1 MAKFNFQQFML
12 AKGEK
17 VALGLA
23 AGGLGL
29 LGAWGLMNLVSA
41 QSPNEIVKK
50 FGTHEKDIKSK
61 IGNATTVAPD
71 LPAIYAD
78 PQALEVKPI
87 GTDAFPVQYYAF
99 EPVNYPNRARDNPK
113 VLGIVEAQLDLV
125 RLNMKAYDIKG
136 EPGNYRIGVLR
147 GVNVTTSAA
156 SAKGLADILKKSDI
170 KSRANRRPPPP
181 PAVGGRGG
189 PGGGPGGGG
198 RAGPPPGMGMG
209 AGGAAPGMGPGSG
222 GSSGGEGDPSGMMGG
237 INSGSQ
243 FENKDR
249 YEKTVQY
256 IPVDEFDPA
265 KDQPAFIIYP
275 RRTIV
280 MHAVFPLKEQLEV
293 VRRAL
298 RLKTIEDAA
307 RETAPNAAPGGSAV
321 PATGGKAG
329 LGTAAGGTGGAS
341 AGAATDSGGLD
352 SGGASGGTGATGA
365 TATGNVKIHEGPTFA
380 GFEVERR
387 IVAPNG
393 RVYDWHSYDHVANY
407 LVEINNR
414 KVSDQPDEGYLPYF
428 LRYEQEMAI
437 PLPSV
442 ADAVATYP
450 PVTLPSILRTIEKMK
465 ENQKRPV
472 SPSELQNRF
481 SGKGSSPFTPSF
493 IGQPAGGAGAAG
505 AAAGLGGDVGG
516 YLGNQGSGMSAG
528 RGSGMRA
535 PLMPGNPMGG
545 ASGGTS
551 SPYDAQGG
559 YNPAAGALQE
569 IKAPVELDHMLIRF
583 LDMHVLQGHTYEYR
597 IRVKMK
603 NPNYGLKVPAVAKE
617 SDAKESVLYGPWVQI
632 ARPDGSPM
640 SVTVPS
646 DANMYV
652 VDPVEYSKSVRDKF
666 KDPQVLQLL
675 DNANG
680 RHPVV
685 EVQQWLQ
692 KVTIENSEEPIG
704 TWVVADLPVSRGEF
718 IGRKQLITLPL
729 WSSQKVKYILQE
741 LPKYKVFGLK
751 KDQPKGVLVD
761 FTTTNICVDYEG
773 GKLSRLA
780 GDRSIE
786 DDGAVEMLILRAD
799 GSVGVRSSAV
809 DTADADRTERV
820 KKWEEWIDRVKKDT
834 EAAGQ
839 LGPPMSGGGAF
850 DKP

>member
-1 MAKFNFQQFML
+1 MAKFNFQQFLL

-41 QSPNEIVKK
+41 QSPNDLVKK
-50 FGTHEKDIKSK
+50 FGSHKTAIEGK
-61 IGNATTVAPD
+61 IRNEASVAPD

-78 PQALEVKPI
+78 PKALEVKAI
-87 GTDAFPVQYYAF
+87 GSDAFPVEHFLF
-99 EPVNYPNRARDNPK
+99 EPVDRPSRARSNPA

-136 EPGNYRIGVLR
+136 EPGNFRIGVLK

-156 SAKGLADILKKSDI
+156 SAKGLADLLKKSDI
-170 KSRANRRPPPP
+170 KGRVNRKPPPRP
-181 PAVGGRGG
+181 SAPGAPGGSGGNAPGSGGFGSAGPGG
-189 PGGGPGGGG
+189 PGGNT
-198 RAGPPPGMGMG
+198 
-209 AGGAAPGMGPGSG
+209 PGSG
-222 GSSGGEGDPSGMMGG
+222 GSGGDSGGAMGG
-237 INSGSQ
+237 FGGFGGTS

-307 RETAPNAAPGGSAV
+307 RETAPGATASAGGSVGGAPSTKGSPAGTTVGGEASSSAGSAV
-321 PATGGKAG
+321 DGAG
-329 LGTAAGGTGGAS
+329 PGGA
-341 AGAATDSGGLD
+341 
-352 SGGASGGTGATGA
+352 GATGV
-365 TATGNVKIHEGPTFA
+365 TMGGVRILEGPTFA

-393 RVYDWHSYDHVANY
+393 KVYDWFPYDHVASY

-450 PVTLPSILRTIEKMK
+450 PVTLPSIVRTVDKMK
-465 ENQKRPV
+465 ESQKRPV
-472 SPSELQNRF
+472 SPTELQNRF
-481 SGKGSSPFTPSF
+481 IGKGSSPFTPSF
-493 IGQPAGGAGAAG
+493 LAPATGGGAAGGPAGGPGA
-505 AAAGLGGDVGG
+505 LGGDVGG
-516 YLGNQGSGMSAG
+516 YLNNSGPGMSIG
-528 RGSGMRA
+528 RGSSMPPGMTGA
-535 PLMPGNPMGG
+535 GNPGG
-545 ASGGTS
+545 GN
-551 SPYDAQGG
+551 PYDPRGSGYGPTGG
-559 YNPAAGALQE
+559 VLQNLA
-569 IKAPVELDHMLIRF
+569 APVELDHMLIRF
-583 LDMHVLQGHTYEYR
+583 MDVHVLQGHTYEYK

-617 SDAKESVLYGPWVQI
+617 SDAKESILYGPWVQI
-632 ARPDGSPM
+632 KRPDGVPLT
-640 SVTVPS
+640 VTVPS
-646 DANMYV
+646 DANTYL
-652 VDPVEYSKSVRDKF
+652 VDPIEYADNLRKKY
-666 KDPQVLQLL
+666 KEPQVQQLL

-680 RHPVV
+680 KLPVV
-685 EVQQWLQ
+685 QVQQWLH
-692 KVTIENSEEPIG
+692 KVMIENSEEPIG
-704 TWVVADLPVSRGEF
+704 TWIVADLPVARGEF
-718 IGRKQLITLPL
+718 IGRKQLISLPL
-729 WSSQKVKYILQE
+729 WSSQKVKFILQE

-761 FTTTNICVDYEG
+761 FTTSNICVDYEG
-773 GKLSRLA
+773 GKQSRIL

-786 DDGAVEMLILRAD
+786 DDGAVEMLVLRAD
-799 GSVGVRSSAV
+799 GSVAVRSSATDMV
-809 DTADADRTERV
+809 NPDRTERV
-820 KKWEEWIDRVKKDT
+820 KKWDEWIERVKKDT

-839 LGPPMSGGGAF
+839 LGAPMPGGGGF
-850 DKP
+850 DKQ